1 MATKTNIELT
11 ANLQSGQIFI
21 PAGRHTLPDS
31 PYSDILQKEIDAGSR
46 HITVLGTVDV
56 AEEADDSGDDSG
68 STPTAPARGGRRKP
82 TA

>member
-46 HITVLGTVDV
+46 HVTVLGTVNV
-56 AEEADDSGDDSG
+56 AEEVSEETDSDS
-68 STPTAPARGGRRKP
+68 SSAKSGRRKP
-82 TA
+82 AA